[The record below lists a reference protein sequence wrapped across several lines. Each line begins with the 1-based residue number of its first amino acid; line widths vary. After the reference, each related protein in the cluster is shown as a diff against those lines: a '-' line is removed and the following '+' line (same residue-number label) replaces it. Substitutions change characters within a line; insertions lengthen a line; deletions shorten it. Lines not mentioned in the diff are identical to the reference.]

1 MDFTYNENQKM
12 ITEMIQQFGNQNLRK
27 NPILK
32 KIRNFSDSVDFPMK
46 RLSKQLFWGQKV
58 SKNTVFRFF

>member
-1 MDFTYNENQKM
+1 MNIE
-12 ITEMIQQFGNQNLRK
+12 QQFGNQNLRK

-46 RLSKQLFWGQKV
+46 RLSKQLFLGQKV
-58 SKNTVFRFF
+58 SKNTVFRGFRGFRGF